1 MKIYTGTIVEIS
13 KLDPDGTGH
22 QKRKIQLEEEGNQIS
37 FIEFNGA
44 RMLAVL
50 SEFKEGDNVLVAAV
64 NKGSVSKSGARY
76 NNIIAKSIKAVKTQL
91 V

>member
-1 MKIYTGTIVEIS
+1 MKIYAGTIIDIS

-22 QKRKIQLEEEGNQIS
+22 QKRKVQLEEEGNQVS
-37 FIEFNGA
+37 FIEFNGN

-50 SEFKEGDNVLVAAV
+50 SEFKQGDNVLIGAV
-64 NKGSVSKSGARY
+64 NKGSISRSGAKY
-76 NNIIAKSIKAVKTQL
+76 NNIIAKSIKAVENQT